1 MLERSRISAPG
12 PTFYC
17 DNNVHRLGRSLRM
30 LGYDTLLFGDGEDD
44 ELRRLRN
51 ESGRILLTRDSDFE
65 NESNTLILTSDIY
78 LEQLK
83 TVVTVFELDVNTYRY
98 SICLECN
105 TVIHS
110 TDPFAHAQDVPDWV
124 VAEGHPL
131 WQCPECR
138 KLYWAGSHL
147 ERMDQRFEELF
158 RSNP

>member
-1 MLERSRISAPG
+1 MLEQSRISAPG

-30 LGYDTLLFGDGEDD
+30 LGYDTLLFGGGEDD

-78 LEQLK
+78 LQQLK
-83 TVVTVFELDVNTYRY
+83 TVVDSFDLDVHTYRY
-98 SICLECN
+98 SLCLKCN

-110 TDPFAHAQDVPDWV
+110 ADPSAHAQHLPDWV
-124 VAEGHPL
+124 IAEAHPL

-147 ERMDQRFEELF
+147 ERMDKRFEQLF
-158 RSNP
+158 RT